1 MQRKGSQTQE
11 LTTICNGRYRRA
23 GGGLSVPKPT
33 TNYKILR
40 RRIYTMKTLSKKIL
54 TVCLALMMAVVMALP
69 TFAAD
74 YYGLVYRPFYSTSY
88 SNNYL
93 NVNRSSTSVPAAG
106 RNLILYRT
114 TSPGTDQRFNE
125 VYVSVGGKS
134 GHIIQFAAQPELAVN
149 RSTSSGNAILYSWN
163 SEVNLSD
170 SAFELINRY
179 DQPSY
184 QLKYGNFAGQY
195 LCYAS
200 DSPGAR
206 VYFSTSGYCIWDN

>member
-11 LTTICNGRYRRA
+11 LTTICNGRHRRA
-23 GGGLSVPKPT
+23 GDGLRSE
-33 TNYKILR
+33 TNYKLQNLTKEDL
-40 RRIYTMKTLSKKIL
+40 YNENPEQKIL